1 MKQISSLLRGNN
13 FHAFLLAKSPKKQK
27 DRIPRLCICDPF
39 IPGHF
44 CPIAVYRLKPGTI
57 LLLGTLKSLLE
68 LINTSACIDKLLLA
82 GEERM
87 ALGANFNLHFS
98 NSRGLGYNGLAAC
111 ALDNALFVFGL
122 DSFFH
127 FFEPHKIIS
136 LLVGSDF
143 TSGII
148 ISLFLHSV
156 NTFLKISEK
165 IRDAFTDL
173 IYQSYFEI
181 EQL

>member
-1 MKQISSLLRGNN
+1 MIHRLLVV
-13 FHAFLLAKSPKKQK
+13 
-27 DRIPRLCICDPF
+27 LCC
-39 IPGHF
+39 
-44 CPIAVYRLKPGTI
+44 CKT
-57 LLLGTLKSLLE
+57 LLE
-68 LINTSACIDKLLLA
+68 LIKTSASVNKLLLTSI
-82 GEERM
+82 ERM

>member
-82 GEERM
+82 GEEGV
-87 ALGANFNLHFS
+87 ALRANLDFELFS
-98 NSRGLGYNGLAAC
+98 LSGLSNNGLAAC
-111 ALDNALFVFGL
+111 ALDNALYVFGL
-122 DSFFH
+122 DSFLH
-127 FFEPHKIIS
+127 FSVPHKIIS
-136 LLVGSDF
+136 L
-143 TSGII
+143 
-148 ISLFLHSV
+148 
-156 NTFLKISEK
+156 
-165 IRDAFTDL
+165 
-173 IYQSYFEI
+173 
-181 EQL
+181 